1 MARERIDVLLF
12 QIVQL
17 VGLRTEWPFGDVTL
31 SLPEFV
37 TMFELAERGELSQ
50 QDLADAL
57 RVDKSRASRLG
68 SSLEERGWIERVRD
82 PANRRV
88 YRIRLTSEGERI
100 AKRAAAIM
108 HERHAAVF
116 DAMTERER
124 AALAT
129 GLAGLSRALRA
140 HPFA

>member
-1 MARERIDVLLF
+1 MAHDRLDGLLF
-12 QIVQL
+12 QLVQL
-17 VGLRTEWPFGDVTL
+17 VGLRTEWPFDDVTL
-31 SLPEFV
+31 SLPECM
-37 TMFELAERGELSQ
+37 TLLALAEHGELTQ
-50 QDLADAL
+50 QAVADVL

-68 SSLEERGWIERVRD
+68 SGLEERGWIERVRD

-88 YRIRLTSEGERI
+88 YRIRLTAEGERV
-100 AKRAAAIM
+100 AGRVAAVM

-116 DAMTERER
+116 DAMTGDER

-129 GLAGLSRALRA
+129 GLAGLTRALRE

>member
-1 MARERIDVLLF
+1 MAHDRLDGLLF
-12 QIVQL
+12 QLVQL
-17 VGLRTEWPFGDVTL
+17 VGLRTEWPFDDVTL
-31 SLPEFV
+31 SLPECM
-37 TMFELAERGELSQ
+37 TLLALAEHGELTQ
-50 QDLADAL
+50 QAVADVL

-68 SSLEERGWIERVRD
+68 SGLEERGWIERVRD

-88 YRIRLTSEGERI
+88 YRIRLTTEGERV
-100 AKRAAAIM
+100 AGRVAAAM

-116 DAMTERER
+116 DAMSAAER

-129 GLAGLSRALRA
+129 GLAGLTRALRE